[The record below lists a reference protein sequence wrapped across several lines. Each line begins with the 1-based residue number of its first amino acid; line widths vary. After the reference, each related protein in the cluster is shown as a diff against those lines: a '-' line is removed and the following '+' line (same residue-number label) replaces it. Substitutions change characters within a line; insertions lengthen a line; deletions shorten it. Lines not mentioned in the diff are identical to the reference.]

1 MAISLDDIQKIPN
14 KYKILIGFAV
24 FLLLGYLY
32 FFFFFQP
39 ALDKR
44 ASLGENLETLEFQIA
59 RRQVIAKQI
68 ERHKQGIERLRENL
82 KFALAK
88 LPEQKEIPRLLTSVS
103 EAGKK
108 AGLEFI
114 LFEPTP
120 VVSREFYAEIP
131 VKIIIDGTF
140 HDTALFFDSVASMPR
155 IANITNINMKRS
167 TKSDAE
173 ENILTTD
180 CFIKIYMFLEMSN
193 ETEEAKK
200 GEK

>member
-1 MAISLDDIQKIPN
+1 MALTLDDIQKIPN
-14 KYKILIGFAV
+14 RYKIFIGLAV

-32 FFFFFQP
+32 FFYFFQP
-39 ALDKR
+39 ALDTR
-44 ASLGENLETLEFQIA
+44 ASLGENLKTIEFQIA

-68 ERHKQGIERLRENL
+68 ETHKQEIEKLTENL

-88 LPEQKEIPRLLTSVS
+88 LPEQKEIPSLLTSVS
-103 EAGKK
+103 EVGKK
-108 AGLEFI
+108 AGLQFI

-131 VKIIIDGTF
+131 VKIIVDGTF
-140 HDTALFFDSVASMPR
+140 HDTALFFDSVTSMPR
-155 IANITNINMKRS
+155 ITNVTNINMKRS
-167 TKSDAE
+167 TAGGAE
-173 ENILTTD
+173 ENILTTE

-200 GEK
+200 G

>member
-1 MAISLDDIQKIPN
+1 MAITLDDIQKVPN
-14 KYKILIGFAV
+14 KYKILIGLV
-24 FLLLGYLY
+24 VYLVLGYLY

-39 ALDKR
+39 ALERR

-59 RRQVIAKQI
+59 RRQIIAKQI
-68 ERHKQGIERLRENL
+68 EKHKKEIEKLKENL

-88 LPEQKEIPRLLTSVS
+88 LPEQKEIPGLLTSVS
-103 EAGKK
+103 EMGKK
-108 AGLEFI
+108 AGLDFI
-114 LFEPTP
+114 LFEPNA

-131 VKIIIDGTF
+131 VKIIVDGTF
-140 HDTALFFDSVASMPR
+140 HDTALFFDSVTSLPR
-155 IANITNINMKRS
+155 ITNITNINMKKS
-167 TKSDAE
+167 TAGGAE

>member
-1 MAISLDDIQKIPN
+1 MALTLDDIQKIPN
-14 KYKILIGFAV
+14 KYKILIGLVVYLF
-24 FLLLGYLY
+24 LGYSY

-39 ALDKR
+39 ALDRR

-68 ERHKQGIERLRENL
+68 EKHKKEIGKLKENL

-88 LPEQKEIPRLLTSVS
+88 LPEQKEIPSLLTSVS
-103 EAGKK
+103 ELGKK
-108 AGLEFI
+108 AGLQFI
-114 LFEPTP
+114 LFEPNA

-140 HDTALFFDSVASMPR
+140 HDTALFFDSVTSMPR
-155 IANITNINMKRS
+155 ITNVTNINMKRS
-167 TKSDAE
+167 KASDAQ
-173 ENILTTD
+173 ENILTTE

-200 GEK
+200 G

>member
-1 MAISLDDIQKIPN
+1 MAITLDDIQKIPN
-14 KYKILIGFAV
+14 KYKLLIGLAIYLV
-24 FLLLGYLY
+24 LGYMY
-32 FFFFFQP
+32 FFFIFQP
-39 ALDKR
+39 ALDRR
-44 ASLGENLETLEFQIA
+44 ASLADNLETLEFQIA

-68 ERHKQGIERLRENL
+68 EKHKQEIEKLKENL

-88 LPEQKEIPRLLTSVS
+88 LPEEKEIPSLLTSVS
-103 EAGKK
+103 ELGKE

-114 LFEPTP
+114 LFEPNA

-131 VKIIIDGTF
+131 VKIIVDGTF
-140 HDTALFFDSVASMPR
+140 HDTALFFDSVTSMPR
-155 IANITNINMKRS
+155 ITNVTNISMKRS
-167 TKSDAE
+167 AAGDTE

-180 CFIKIYMFLEMSN
+180 CFIKIYMFLETAN

>member
-1 MAISLDDIQKIPN
+1 MAITLDDIQKIPN
-14 KYKILIGFAV
+14 KYKILIGLV
-24 FLLLGYLY
+24 VYLVLGYLY

-39 ALDKR
+39 ALERR

-59 RRQVIAKQI
+59 RRQIIAKQI
-68 ERHKQGIERLRENL
+68 EKHKKEIEKLKENL

-88 LPEQKEIPRLLTSVS
+88 LPEQKEIPGLLTSVS
-103 EAGKK
+103 EMGKK
-108 AGLEFI
+108 AGLDFI
-114 LFEPTP
+114 LFEPNA

-131 VKIIIDGTF
+131 VKIIVDGTF
-140 HDTALFFDSVASMPR
+140 HDTALFFDSVTSLPR
-155 IANITNINMKRS
+155 ITNITNINMKKS
-167 TKSDAE
+167 TAGGAE

>member
-1 MAISLDDIQKIPN
+1 MALTLDDLQKIPN
-14 KYKILIGFAV
+14 KYKILIGLAV
-24 FLLLGYLY
+24 YLLLGYSY

-39 ALDKR
+39 ALDRR

-68 ERHKQGIERLRENL
+68 EKHKKEIEKLKENL

-88 LPEQKEIPRLLTSVS
+88 LPEQKEIPSLLTSVS
-103 EAGKK
+103 ELGKK
-108 AGLEFI
+108 AGLQFI
-114 LFEPTP
+114 LFEPNA

-140 HDTALFFDSVASMPR
+140 HDTALFFDSVTSMPR
-155 IANITNINMKRS
+155 ITNVTNINMKRS
-167 TKSDAE
+167 KAGDAE
-173 ENILTTD
+173 ENILTTE

-200 GEK
+200 G

>member
-1 MAISLDDIQKIPN
+1 MALTLDDIQKIPN
-14 KYKILIGFAV
+14 RYKILIGLAV

-32 FFFFFQP
+32 FVFFFQP

-68 ERHKQGIERLRENL
+68 EKHKQEIAKLRENL

-88 LPEQKEIPRLLTSVS
+88 LPEEKEIPGLLTSVS
-103 EAGKK
+103 ELGKK

-114 LFEPTP
+114 LFEPNA

-131 VKIIIDGTF
+131 VKIIVNGTF
-140 HDTALFFDSVASMPR
+140 HDTALFFDSVTSLPR
-155 IANITNINMKRS
+155 ITNVTNINMKRS
-167 TKSDAE
+167 TAGGTE
-173 ENILTTD
+173 ENILTTE

-193 ETEEAKK
+193 ETEAAKK
-200 GEK
+200 G

>member
-1 MAISLDDIQKIPN
+1 MAITLDDIQKIPN
-14 KYKILIGFAV
+14 KYKLLIGLAI
-24 FLLLGYLY
+24 FLVLGYLY
-32 FFFFFQP
+32 FLFFFQP
-39 ALDKR
+39 ALERR
-44 ASLGENLETLEFQIA
+44 ASLGESLETLEFQIA

-68 ERHKQGIERLRENL
+68 ETHKKEIEKLKLNL
-82 KFALAK
+82 KLALAK
-88 LPEQKEIPRLLTSVS
+88 LPEQKEIPHLLTSVS
-103 EAGKK
+103 AVGKE

-114 LFEPTP
+114 LFEPNA

-131 VKIIIDGTF
+131 VKIIVNGTF
-140 HDTALFFDSVASMPR
+140 HDTALFFDRVTSLPR
-155 IANITNINMKRS
+155 ITNVTNINMKRS
-167 TKSDAE
+167 TAGGAE